1 MKLAY
6 LYVIL
11 MESDFQRNQSLVKI
25 ENHKMTLSTTAI
37 ALWLPVFHVD
47 ILWFYILSLWFELN
61 INFIFSLGLMTSFV
75 HEDALAMLM
84 NFFHSAGYYSCNI
97 IMQPETL

>member
-47 ILWFYILSLWFELN
+47 IL
-61 INFIFSLGLMTSFV
+61 
-75 HEDALAMLM
+75 
-84 NFFHSAGYYSCNI
+84 
-97 IMQPETL
+97 